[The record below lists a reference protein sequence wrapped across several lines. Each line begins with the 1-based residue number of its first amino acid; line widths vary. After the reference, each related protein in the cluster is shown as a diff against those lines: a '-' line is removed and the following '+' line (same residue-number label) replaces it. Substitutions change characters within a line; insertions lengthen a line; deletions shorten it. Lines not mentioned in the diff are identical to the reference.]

1 MIIGPGT
8 TVTAT
13 YNDVASGSLYFNGSS
28 SFLVYNDNTAF
39 NLSADFT
46 IEAWVYPI
54 NNTISSMIISKG
66 GGLNIAWASYEL
78 FYQGGSYITFAA
90 SSNNTRYDIGAESGS
105 TSSLGV
111 PVLNSWNH
119 IVVTRQQN
127 TYRGFLNG
135 VLGFTISSS
144 LTPYI
149 STGRGLQV
157 GGAYQTTWGSA
168 SVQSRFIGSIS
179 NVRIVNGT
187 AVYTGN
193 FTPPLPGTLTDPVDP
208 YLSNVSLLL
217 TGDGTNGS
225 TTFTDLSTINNS
237 ITNTGAVS
245 VDTSVVKY
253 GTGALKFSG
262 TAAYLSIPA
271 NNALSFGTS
280 DFTIEMWFYSTS
292 FAAQRA
298 LITSQGYF
306 VNGKTGSWTLRVTS
320 ATSICF
326 VGYNSKTLL
335 SATYEFAVSTMTVN
349 TWYHI
354 AVVRSSGTIKIYLNG
369 TASATTTSI
378 AGALSDGS
386 SSGVWIGQNLYDSTW
401 IGNLDDIRITAGYA
415 RYTANFTPPTGAF
428 KQTVLLLNA
437 TSSATA
443 LTDSS
448 YSKNTVFNNSGVVW
462 KLSPALPTSYNY
474 KSLTF
479 SGTNYLTLVDSTPLT
494 LSGGAFTIEGW
505 VNPTGNYPST
515 AANILIGKRLLV
527 SPYTG
532 SYLVYLT
539 ATTGNL
545 SFWNGAA
552 YNSTT
557 ALISNQWNHF
567 AGVYDGTNLSLFLN
581 GVRVLGPTAVSI
593 TNVVGAPIVIGSDY
607 NGVAEPFYG
616 SLNNIRIVKGTALY
630 SGATYIIPNFPLL
643 SIANTSLLLN
653 ATTSSSYVIDSS
665 PYNATVTNVGSVV
678 PNFNAPA
685 ITSSYLGS
693 LYCNGSSY
701 LTTPSN
707 ANTALQSNNFT
718 IECWVNFT
726 NYNAN
731 VFGIIYSNFNST
743 FAANCIFFGK
753 HTTYS
758 GYVAVWFGSY
768 STSVALLVETSYP
781 PAGWN
786 HYALVRNGNTFTL
799 YRNGVASVSATP
811 TAFAATGATNIDYIS
826 GGAGVSGGLLG
837 NITNFRIVNGTAVYT
852 SNFTPPT
859 QPLTAIPNTALLLNA
874 FTSQSLLVDSSKNN
888 ATLTNTGGVRFS
900 PNSPLSATPPP
911 YAGSLTFSGSSYLTL
926 ADSTP
931 LTLSGGAFTIE
942 GWVNPSG
949 NYPAATASI
958 LIGKRLLVS
967 PYTSY
972 WVVYLTST
980 TGNLSFYNGTIYQST
995 TTPISNQW
1003 NHFAA
1008 VYDGATLS
1016 LFLNGVRVLGPTAV
1030 SITNVVGAPIVIG
1043 SDYINGVAEP
1053 FYGSLINIRIVKGTA
1068 LYLGPSYI
1076 IPNFPLLSIANTS
1089 LLLNATTSATALTDS
1104 SPYNATVTNVGNVFW
1119 SQNSVAPNYLPFSLT
1134 STFNNRASLYISANS
1149 YVSYPDNVQFN
1160 PSGMF
1165 TIECW
1170 WRPDAVGTTNYEI
1183 LTKGAGLQIY
1193 LLQTSSLMYVALSS
1207 SNNSTYFMNSGGGP
1221 AFVVGNWYHIAL
1233 VRNSSGVNTL
1243 YVNGTQVGTPAAGLM
1258 NTGTSPFYIGCYGG
1272 NTNFSPGYYSNVRF
1286 VNGTA
1291 VYTSNFVPP
1300 TSPLTAIPGT
1310 ALLTAVNTNGTA
1322 DASGNNF
1329 TPTISGTVSVSTT
1342 VVPF

>member
-13 YNDVASGSLYFNGSS
+13 YNDVASGSLYFSGNSTTSLSTGLSIPASS
-28 SFLVYNDNTAF
+28 
-39 NLSADFT
+39 NLNISTGNFT
-46 IEAWVYPI
+46 IECWF
-54 NNTISSMIISKG
+54 NTTSLQNYSR
-66 GGLNIAWASYEL
+66 L
-78 FYQGGSYITFAA
+78 FNFNSTWTTGSVSLGFDTTTNKLDFAA
-90 SSNNTRYDIGAESGS
+90 YNISNPMLLSSTAPSFNT
-105 TSSLGV
+105 
-111 PVLNSWNH
+111 WNH
-119 IVVTRQQN
+119 VAVTRVGSIF
-127 TYRGFLNG
+127 TMYLNG
-135 VLGFTISSS
+135 VLQSTYTSAAS
-144 LTPYI
+144 LWATNTPYVTVGFGDV
-149 STGRGLQV
+149 SV
-157 GGAYQTTWGSA
+157 GGFSPYTGSL
-168 SVQSRFIGSIS
+168 S

-320 ATSICF
+320 ATSIGF
-326 VGYNSKTLL
+326 AAYNSKTLL

-354 AVVRSSGTIKIYLNG
+354 ALVRSSGTIKIYLNG

-386 SSGVWIGQNLYDSTW
+386 SSGVWIGNNANDSTW

-448 YSKNTVFNNSGVVW
+448 YSKNTVSNTSGVVW

-479 SGTNYLTLVDSTPLT
+479 SGSSYLTLADSTPLT
-494 LSGGAFTIEGW
+494 LSGAFTIEGW
-505 VNPTGNYPST
+505 VNPTGNYPAS
-515 AANILIGKRLLV
+515 ANILIGKRFLV

-532 SYLVYLT
+532 SFLVYLNP
-539 ATTGNL
+539 TTGNL
-545 SFWNGAA
+545 GFWNGTTG
-552 YNSTT
+552 YTSTT
-557 ALISNQWNHF
+557 TPISNQWNHF
-567 AGVYDGTNLSLFLN
+567 AAVYDGANLSLFLN
-581 GVRVLGPTAVSI
+581 GVRVLSPTAVTI
-593 TNVVGAPIVIGSDY
+593 TNVVGAPIVIGNDQYSAS
-607 NGVAEPFYG
+607 GFEPLNG
-616 SLNNIRIVKGTALY
+616 SLSSIRIVKGTALY
-630 SGATYIIPNFPLL
+630 LGPSYIIPNFPLL

-731 VFGIIYSNFNST
+731 AFGLFYSNYNST
-743 FAANCIFFGK
+743 FGANCIFFGK

-758 GYVAVWFGSY
+758 GYVSVWFGSY
-768 STSVALLVETSYP
+768 STSVALLAETSYP

-826 GGAGVSGGLLG
+826 GSGSGGVIG

-874 FTSQSLLVDSSKNN
+874 FTIQSLLVDSSKNN

-942 GWVNPSG
+942 GWVNPTG
-949 NYPAATASI
+949 NYPAAATASI
-958 LIGKRLLVS
+958 LIGKRSLVS
-967 PYTSY
+967 PYTSS
-972 WVVYLTST
+972 WVVYLACT
-980 TGNLSFYNGTIYQST
+980 TGNLIFWNGTNYQT
-995 TTPISNQW
+995 TTAPISNQW

-1008 VYDGATLS
+1008 VYDGANLS
-1016 LFLNGVRVLGPTAV
+1016 LFLNGVRVLSPTAV
-1030 SITNVVGAPIVIG
+1030 SITNVVGAQIEIG
-1043 SDYINGVAEP
+1043 NDYNINGVAEP
-1053 FYGSLINIRIVKGTA
+1053 FYGSLSSIRIVKGTA

-1089 LLLNATTSATALTDS
+1089 LLLNATTSSSYLTDS